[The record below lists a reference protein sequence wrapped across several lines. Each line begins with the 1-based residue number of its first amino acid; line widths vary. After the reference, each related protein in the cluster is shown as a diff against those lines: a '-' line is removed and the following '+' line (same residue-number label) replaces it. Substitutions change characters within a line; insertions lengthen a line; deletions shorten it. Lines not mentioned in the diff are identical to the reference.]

1 MREGCT
7 ESATPAVPNC
17 RAERFFVRRPPF
29 RDPMAMRGGWRGQG
43 ERKAAAAAIE
53 RSKWSQLSN
62 TSSRR

>member
-17 RAERFFVRRPPF
+17 RAERFFVRRPPPF
-29 RDPMAMRGGWRGQG
+29 RDPMVMRGGWRRQG

-53 RSKWSQLSN
+53 RS
-62 TSSRR
+62 

>member
-1 MREGCT
+1 
-7 ESATPAVPNC
+7 
-17 RAERFFVRRPPF
+17 VRRPPF